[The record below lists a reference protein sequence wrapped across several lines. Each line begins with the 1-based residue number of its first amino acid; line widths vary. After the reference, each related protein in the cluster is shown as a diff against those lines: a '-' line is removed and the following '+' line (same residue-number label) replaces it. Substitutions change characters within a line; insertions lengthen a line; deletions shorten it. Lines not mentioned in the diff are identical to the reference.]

1 MTYDDTD
8 KAFYRLMFE
17 MRKQEVR
24 EQMEAL
30 EKAIELFEQTFDKDQ
45 L

>member
-1 MTYDDTD
+1 MYEDTD
-8 KAFYRLMFE
+8 KAFYRLAFE
-17 MRKQEVR
+17 IRKQELR

-30 EKAIELFEQTFDKDQ
+30 EKAITHLESTFDKDQ